1 MAATRHDDT
10 TQRHVDGTPLILLGA
25 LGALGFASALSL
37 TRVFEGRLW
46 LYAAFAGVAL
56 PHAIGWLVN
65 RRRLPGLTALLLWT
79 AAGWLYTVIAVEPG
93 LTARGVPT
101 PAAIRAWT
109 EALLDAPE
117 ILKSSTTPV
126 TPTEG
131 ALLLALAVIWGAN
144 AAAHWSATRLDGT
157 LGAIVPTLALFVAL
171 NALGDGSYA
180 FTSGL
185 YAGTIA
191 VFLMVQHHL
200 AFGERRSWFHARPQ
214 RRSRLLAGGTATI
227 VAIAIV
233 AAVVGPSL
241 PSAQSASLID
251 YQEWGEGRGGSGSVQ
266 IVSPLVSIGDQLN
279 NPDATEVFTVR
290 SPEATYWRLVALDNY
305 DGDVWGLEDTTARA
319 GFADPQGGTT
329 ERIVQQFEMGPLGG
343 PFLPAAFQVV
353 DTQFLSEEL
362 SIHESAT
369 LFSELP
375 EGGSYDGLRY
385 EVISELPYPSEADL
399 AGIQPVDPDDFEDL
413 LALPDD
419 FPGRVRELAFEV
431 TANARTP
438 FEQAIALQDWFRD
451 PDLFTYDTEIEGH
464 DEDAL
469 AKFVLEDRRGFC
481 EQFAGSYAA
490 MARAIGLPAR
500 VAVGFTPGELRPDGL
515 YHVTTK
521 NAHAWPEIYFD
532 GLGWIRFEPT
542 PGRYEPTPTDFN
554 GDGDDPNPSHGGPG
568 ASTSTTT
575 TVGGPTTTRD
585 PSATT
590 RPRPTFPI
598 DAGPSASG
606 DSPTPTGS
614 TDVLRRVG
622 IGLGSI
628 ALVIGTLFGAIG
640 LGGVVRRRRRSH
652 AATARDRIIGAWAQ
666 ALERLAEVG
675 IHRRPAATPVEF
687 AMREA
692 PAAGIGSAGPALLA
706 LSHLHT
712 DALFSLDPPDDAA
725 ADAAW
730 SHVVSIEESIV
741 RSTRRTVRWRRRL
754 ALRQM

>member
-1 MAATRHDDT
+1 MAATRPDDA
-10 TQRHVDGTPLILLGA
+10 TQRHPDGTPLILLGA
-25 LGALGFASALSL
+25 LSALGFASALSL
-37 TRVFEGRLW
+37 VRVFEGRVW
-46 LYAAFAGVAL
+46 LYGAFGAVVL
-56 PHAIGWLVN
+56 PHALGWVVN
-65 RRRLPGLTALLLWT
+65 RRRVGGLPALLVWMS
-79 AAGWLYTVIAVEPG
+79 AGWMYTVIAVEPR
-93 LTARGVPT
+93 LTARGIPT

-109 EALLDAPE
+109 DALLDAPE

-126 TPTEG
+126 VPVEG
-131 ALLLALAVIWGAN
+131 ALLLALIVIWSSN

-157 LGAIVPTLALFVAL
+157 LGAVVPTLALFVAL
-171 NALGDGSYA
+171 NALGDGPYA
-180 FTSGL
+180 FTSAL
-185 YAGTIA
+185 YAGAIA

-200 AFGERRSWFHARPQ
+200 ALSERRSWFHARPQ
-214 RRSRLLAGGTATI
+214 RRSRLLVGGAATI

-233 AAVVGPSL
+233 AAIVGPSL
-241 PSAQSASLID
+241 PTAQSAGLID

-279 NPDATEVFTVR
+279 NPDATEVFTVL
-290 SPEATYWRLVALDNY
+290 SPTATYWRLVALDNY
-305 DGDVWGLEDTTARA
+305 DGDVWGLQDTTARA

-329 ERIVQQFEMGPLGG
+329 ERIVQRFEMGPLGG

-353 DTQFLSEEL
+353 DTQFLSDEL

-369 LFSELP
+369 LFQELP
-375 EGGSYDGLRY
+375 DGGSYDGLRY
-385 EVISELPYPSEADL
+385 DVISELPYPSETDL
-399 AGIQPVDPDDFEDL
+399 AGIRPVDPDDFDDL

-419 FPGRVRELAFEV
+419 FPERVRELAFDV

-469 AKFVLEDRRGFC
+469 AKFVLEERRGFC

-500 VAVGFTPGELRPDGL
+500 VAVGFTPGELGTDGR

-542 PGRYEPTPTDFN
+542 PGRFEPTPTDFN
-554 GDGDDPNPSHGGPG
+554 GDGDDPNPGNGGPG
-568 ASTSTTT
+568 ASASTTT
-575 TVGGPTTTRD
+575 TIGGPTTTRD

-590 RPRPTFPI
+590 RPRPSFPI
-598 DAGPSASG
+598 DAGPSGSG
-606 DSPTPTGS
+606 DSTDPSGS

-622 IGLGSI
+622 AVVASI
-628 ALVIGTLFGAIG
+628 ALVGGMLFGAIG
-640 LGGVVRRRRRSH
+640 LGGIIRRRRRSH

-666 ALERLAEVG
+666 AMERLAEVG

-712 DALFSLDPPDDAA
+712 DALFSLESPDDEA

-730 SHVVSIEESIV
+730 SHVASIEESIV
-741 RSTRRTVRWRRRL
+741 RSTRRTARWRRRL
-754 ALRQM
+754 TRHEP